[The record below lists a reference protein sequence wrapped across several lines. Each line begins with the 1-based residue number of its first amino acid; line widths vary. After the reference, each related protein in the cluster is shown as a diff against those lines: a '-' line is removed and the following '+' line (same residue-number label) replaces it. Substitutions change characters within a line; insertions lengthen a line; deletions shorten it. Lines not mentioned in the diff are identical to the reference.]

1 MLMMRPVQRLPFETG
16 AVSISD
22 SFAAGLVLIYYSK
35 THTFDASFSS
45 LSHKKSCDI
54 AVNLPS
60 EELTIK
66 RLKLSPF
73 ATHDFEMNN
82 WCSHRSRFCT

>member
-54 AVNLPS
+54 ACR
-60 EELTIK
+60 IGK
-66 RLKLSPF
+66 
-73 ATHDFEMNN
+73 HG
-82 WCSHRSRFCT
+82 